1 MDYDD
6 NDFQNQNL
14 HLAGEGSAKFP
25 PVLRPYALPKF
36 DFDESLQANLR
47 FDSLVETEVFLGI
60 ESNEDNQWIDAF
72 SRGGSGIEFSSTA
85 AESCTISRHG
95 NVWSE
100 ATSSESV
107 EMLLKSVGQED
118 YIPRQTVIQ
127 ESDACDELACLAKQ
141 MDTNPKFEDRNEFKD
156 SISDIHPSGGTH
168 ASFSELKEDVG
179 MDKPRDGLS
188 QGREGELSFD
198 GTSSNPELSNIS
210 RNYDLP
216 LSEGSLSPYINDK
229 NKNSSQTEVEI
240 VNDDSSPIKTQGD
253 SSSVHT
259 NFAESSMNN
268 MHDEKQGP
276 IQEHTNNQDLESS
289 VMDEAVLV
297 DTQTQE
303 KDAVGGDVHHLDKS
317 LHSIPSVMDEAV
329 LVDTQTQERDVVGG
343 DVHHLDKSLQSIPAV
358 VTLEGGVV
366 VDGLQ
371 SGLGSLENSRR
382 MESVAVS
389 DLQKAEKSSK
399 GGDQSQN
406 NANEDLLLV
415 KDVVMTDQSVP
426 NTHDLPEISIKDDS
440 ISEGQVVEVSNSNC
454 ENLPNMQQNMDVTK
468 MIYDGSSVTK
478 EVELL
483 NTSGNVNT
491 VILSSKVEASMV
503 TAEENNISNTS
514 EGNDDNSVG
523 FTNSSVTDPSTKSS
537 ILDESTQLCANND
550 PHRQNEYE
558 KSEQVVS
565 VNDQDQL
572 LNTANHVDTNILSS
586 KLETSVFTAEENNIS
601 IISEGISDNRVGGF
615 SGSGVLT
622 VSTKSSILGDSTQ
635 MCVSN
640 QSDRQNDSDESKRV
654 PTASSQMDCDVDQ
667 SHLVD
672 KGVVSS
678 CLSESSLETELMTSS
693 ISTHSTP
700 VNKSVSQVVLQN
712 SSLTSHEA
720 DIPPLSE
727 VVSSHEVTSH
737 NDFQGITPV
746 GYSSAKGNEESAG
759 KEAGEACPAT
769 IIGSSERE
777 TAPCPVDTGAEKTQ
791 SSDISSQ
798 LLSENLGT
806 ISAVKIGE
814 PQGTKNDK
822 VIPECAKEISIP
834 QVICASSDN
843 KSEGVAVSSIK
854 DDKETVQE
862 NPDKPSSEKLDDIAP
877 GNQDSIS
884 SASVPISCIDLP
896 ETGGG
901 SFLANSSCDPSST
914 PGSPSHTGKDKNQIK
929 ASAKQNTQ
937 VSEIINGS
945 SKDTLS
951 TAQDLKENNSSKNER
966 SSTPEVNS
974 VTDLSKKDV
983 ADVNT
988 EGADQMQSIPVTE
1001 TVKKS
1006 SAMEGFPTSGIGP
1019 SKTKAVR
1026 KSSHG
1031 NQQISDVGIVHSA
1044 SKATPERKTRR
1055 VSNKSAG
1062 KESSRRGSH
1071 AKDTTLAR
1079 QSDRGDKPT
1088 KVSLSP
1094 PPGFQM
1100 MQSNE
1105 VQQYGH
1111 IEPNSTKAFAL
1122 VNISTSSLPDLNT
1135 SASPPVLF
1143 HQPFTDV
1150 QQVQLRAQIFVYG
1163 ALIQGT
1169 IPDEAYMISA
1179 FGGSDGGRNLW
1190 ENAWRACMERQHG
1203 QKSHPANP
1211 ETPVQPRSVA
1221 RSSDLLPKQSAIQG
1235 KSISSPLGRTSNKA
1249 TPPIVN
1255 PLIPLSSPLWS
1266 LSTLGLGGDSLQ
1278 SSALARGSVVD
1289 YPQAITPLHP
1299 YQTTPVRNFLGPNT
1313 PWISQTP
1320 LRGTWIASPT
1330 PVPDNSTHI
1339 SASPVSDTI
1348 KLGPIKISQPP
1359 SSSIKNV
1366 TSGLPTSGA
1375 AFQSIF
1381 AGAASLIDAN
1391 NMAVSPAQHSSDP
1404 KPKKRKKVVVS
1415 EDFGQRDLQSLA
1427 PAVGSH
1433 TSTSVAVV
1441 APGGNV
1447 PITSV
1452 EKSVVSVSPLVDQ
1465 SKNDQNVEKR
1475 IMSDESLMKVK
1486 EAKDHAEEAAALSA
1500 AAVNHSIELW
1510 NQLDKHKNSGLMP
1523 DIEAKLAS
1531 AAVAAAAAAAIA
1543 KAAAAAA
1550 NVASNA
1556 ALQAKLMADEALLSS
1571 GYDNS
1576 SQSNQISLSDGTNNL
1591 GKATPASI
1599 LNGANGTSSP
1609 GSIIIAAK
1617 EAVKRRVD
1625 AASAATKRAENMD
1638 AIVKAAELAAEAVS
1652 QAGKIV
1658 SMGDPLTLS
1667 QLVEA
1672 GPEGCLKSAR
1682 DSSQQFGNFK
1692 DSTRDM
1698 ANIANVID
1706 IPETSFAQNRD
1717 ILSSGGISSSIKV
1730 NEKKSRGSKG
1740 RKVISD
1746 VIKPVDKVHVSTPE
1760 TEAPFNVSDGFEVLD
1775 RSSIKEGL
1783 LIEVF
1788 KDDEGFKAAWFPA
1801 NILSLKDGKAY
1812 VCYNSLVAAEG
1823 AGPLKE
1829 WVSLEC
1835 DGDKPPRIRTARPVT
1850 ALQYEG
1856 TRKRRRAAM
1865 GDYAWSVGDR
1875 VDAWLRESWWEG
1887 VVTEKNKKDETTY
1900 TVHFPAFRE
1909 TLVVRAWH
1917 LRPSLV
1923 WKDGKWIES
1932 SKVGAN
1938 NSSTHEGDTPQE
1950 KRPKLGTHAVEVK
1963 GKDKMP
1969 KGFDAV
1975 ESAKPDEMTLLNLT
1989 ENDKVFNI
1997 GKNSKNQNKLDA
2009 HRTVRNGLQKES
2021 KVIFGVPK
2029 PGKKRKFMEVSKH
2042 YVAHESSKANDTSDS
2057 VKLANFLM
2065 PPSSGARGWKNGS
2078 KEKHGADSKAKT
2090 STTERIKDYSSHLKN
2105 ASQSESKVERAP
2117 HSTTDGT
2124 TQVPILYSS
2133 LVEILPPKRAS
2144 SSRASKGK
2152 LAPARDK
2159 MGKGD
2164 TDKALNDNPIKS
2176 ASDVIEPRRSN
2187 RRIQPTSRLLEGLQ
2201 SSLIISKIPSVS
2213 HNRNTKGEYHHLF
2226 DSCEVNMYVWW
2237 DCFSD
2242 LVATAG

>member
-141 MDTNPKFEDRNEFKD
+141 MDTNSKFEDINEFKD
-156 SISDIHPSGGTH
+156 SISDVHPSGGTH
-168 ASFSELKEDVG
+168 ASFSELKDVG
-179 MDKPRDGLS
+179 MDKPEDGLS
-188 QGREGELSFD
+188 QGHEGELSFD
-198 GTSSNPELSNIS
+198 GTASNPELSDIR

-216 LSEGSLSPYINDK
+216 MSEGSLSLYTNDK
-229 NKNSSQTEVEI
+229 NKNSSQREVEI
-240 VNDDSSPIKTQGD
+240 VDDDSFPIKTQGD
-253 SSSVHT
+253 SSAVHT

-297 DTQTQE
+297 DTQTQDG
-303 KDAVGGDVHHLDKS
+303 DAVGGDVHHLDKS
-317 LHSIPSVMDEAV
+317 LHSIPAD
-329 LVDTQTQERDVVGG
+329 
-343 DVHHLDKSLQSIPAV
+343 
-358 VTLEGGVV
+358 VTLEGGDV

-371 SGLGSLENSRR
+371 TGLGSLESSRG
-382 MESVAVS
+382 MDSVALS
-389 DLQKAEKSSK
+389 DLQKAAEKSSE

-406 NANEDLLLV
+406 NASEDTMLL
-415 KDVVMTDQSVP
+415 KDVVMDDQSVP
-426 NTHDLPEISIKDDS
+426 NTHGLPEISIKDDS

-454 ENLPNMQQNMDVTK
+454 ENLSNMQQIMDVTK
-468 MIYDGSSVTK
+468 MTYGGSSVTE

-483 NTSGNVNT
+483 NTGGNVNT

-514 EGNDDNSVG
+514 EGNGDDSIG
-523 FTNSSVTDPSTKSS
+523 FTNSSVTDLSTKSS
-537 ILDESTQLCANND
+537 ILGEPTELCANND
-550 PHRQNEYE
+550 PDRQNEYG
-558 KSEQVVS
+558 KSEQAVS

-572 LNTANHVDTNILSS
+572 LNNANHVDTNILSS
-586 KLETSVFTAEENNIS
+586 KLEASVFTAEENNIS

-615 SGSGVLT
+615 SSSGVLT

-640 QSDRQNDSDESKRV
+640 QSDRQNDSDKCNQLVSVNDESKRV
-654 PTASSQMDCDVDQ
+654 PSDSSQMDCDVDQ

-678 CLSESSLETELMTSS
+678 CLSESTLETELMTSS
-693 ISTHSTP
+693 ISTYSTP

-712 SSLTSHEA
+712 SSLTLHEV
-720 DIPPLSE
+720 DIPPFSE

-759 KEAGEACPAT
+759 KEAGEAGPST

-777 TAPCPVDTGAEKTQ
+777 TAPCPVVTEAEKPQ

-798 LLSENLGT
+798 LLCGSDSQQILGT

-814 PQGTKNDK
+814 TQGTENDK
-822 VIPECAKEISIP
+822 DIREFAKEISIP
-834 QVICASSDN
+834 QVMCASSDN
-843 KSEGVAVSSIK
+843 KSDGVAVSSNK
-854 DDKETVQE
+854 DDNETVQE

-884 SASVPISCIDLP
+884 SASVPDSCIDLR

-901 SFLANSSCDPSST
+901 SFPENSSCDPSST
-914 PGSPSHTGKDKNQIK
+914 LGSPSQTEKDKNQIK

-937 VSEIINGS
+937 VSEMINGS

-951 TAQDLKENNSSKNER
+951 TAQDLKENNSSKDER
-966 SSTPEVNS
+966 SSTPELKS

-988 EGADQMQSIPVTE
+988 EDVDKMQSIPVTE

-1006 SAMEGFPTSGIGP
+1006 SATEGFPTSGIGP

-1031 NQQISDVGIVHSA
+1031 NQQISDVGAVHSA

-1062 KESSRRGSH
+1062 KESSKRGSR
-1071 AKDTTLAR
+1071 AKDTTLTR
-1079 QSDRGDKPT
+1079 QSDRGDKPI

-1094 PPGFQM
+1094 SPGFQM

-1111 IEPNSTKAFAL
+1111 IESNSTKSFAL
-1122 VNISTSSLPDLNT
+1122 VNTSTSSLPDLNT
-1135 SASPPVLF
+1135 SASPVLF

-1179 FGGSDGGRNLW
+1179 FGGSDGGRGLW

-1203 QKSHPANP
+1203 QKSHPPNP
-1211 ETPVQPRSVA
+1211 ETPLQPRSVA
-1221 RSSDLLPKQSAIQG
+1221 RSSDLPPKQSAIQG
-1235 KSISSPLGRTSNKA
+1235 KSISSPLGRTNSKA
-1249 TPPIVN
+1249 TPPVVN

-1289 YPQAITPLHP
+1289 YPPAITPLHP

-1330 PVPDNSTHI
+1330 PAPDNSTHI

-1348 KLGPIKISQPP
+1348 KLGPIKVSQPP

-1375 AFQSIF
+1375 GLQSIF
-1381 AGAASLIDAN
+1381 AGTASLIDAN

-1404 KPKKRKKVVVS
+1404 KPKKRKKTVVS
-1415 EDFGQRDLQSLA
+1415 EDFGQRALQSLA
-1427 PAVGSH
+1427 SAVGSH
-1433 TSTSVAVV
+1433 SSTSVAVV
-1441 APGGNV
+1441 APGGNL
-1447 PITSV
+1447 PITTV

-1500 AAVNHSIELW
+1500 AAVNHTIELW

-1531 AAVAAAAAAAIA
+1531 AAVAAAAAASIA

-1576 SQSNQISLSDGTNNL
+1576 SLINQISHSDGTNNL

-1609 GSIIIAAK
+1609 GSIIVAAK

-1658 SMGDPLTLS
+1658 SMGDPFTLS

-1698 ANIANVID
+1698 ANIDNVID
-1706 IPETSFAQNRD
+1706 IPETSYAQNRD
-1717 ILSSGGISSSIKV
+1717 ILSGGGISSSIKT

-1746 VIKPVDKVHVSTPE
+1746 LIKPVDEVHVSTPE
-1760 TEAPFNVSDGFEVLD
+1760 TEAPFTVSGGFEGLD

-1812 VCYNSLVAAEG
+1812 VCYSSLVAAEG

-1835 DGDKPPRIRTARPVT
+1835 DGDNPPRIRTARPVT

-1875 VDAWLRESWWEG
+1875 VDAWLQESWREG
-1887 VVTEKNKKDETTY
+1887 VVTEKNKKDETTF
-1900 TVHFPAFRE
+1900 TVHFPAFGE

-1923 WKDGKWIES
+1923 WKDGKWIQS
-1932 SKVGAN
+1932 SKLGAN
-1938 NSSTHEGDTPQE
+1938 DSSTHEGDTPQE

-1969 KGFDAV
+1969 KGVDAV
-1975 ESAKPDEMTLLNLT
+1975 ESAKSDETTLLNLT

-1997 GKNSKNQNKLDA
+1997 GKNSKNQNKQDA
-2009 HRTVRNGLQKES
+2009 QRTMRNGLQKES
-2021 KVIFGVPK
+2021 KVIFGLPK

-2065 PPSSGARGWKNGS
+2065 PPSSGSRGWKNGS
-2078 KEKHGADSKAKT
+2078 KEKHGADSKGKT
-2090 STTERIKDYSSHLKN
+2090 STTERIKEYSSHLKN

-2117 HSTTDGT
+2117 QSTTTTDGT
-2124 TQVPILYSS
+2124 TQAPILFSS
-2133 LVEILPPKRAS
+2133 LVSSVDALPPKRAS

-2164 TDKALNDNPIKS
+2164 TDKALNDNSIKS
-2176 ASDVIEPRRSN
+2176 ASDVVEPRRSN

-2213 HNRNTKGEYHHLF
+2213 HNRNTK
-2226 DSCEVNMYVWW
+2226 
-2237 DCFSD
+2237 
-2242 LVATAG
+2242 AG